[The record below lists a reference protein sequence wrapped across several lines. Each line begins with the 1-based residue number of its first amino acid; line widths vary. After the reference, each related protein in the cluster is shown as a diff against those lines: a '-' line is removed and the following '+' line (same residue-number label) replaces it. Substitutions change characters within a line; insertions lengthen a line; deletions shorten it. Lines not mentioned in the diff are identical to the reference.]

1 MALPQQNPGPERPS
15 GPERKTAE
23 ERAESRWGI
32 AIHRLLAQVRSL
44 LERMGV
50 VDRVHTGVV
59 DRLFG
64 DEFYKNQSEDEKKGM
79 DELGRFIFIGVRDE
93 EGEFINKMWIHED
106 AVEGFLA
113 AGWSKIATLEDEM
126 TEEQFAQLLAAIKA
140 QNSEKGFW
148 QKYGAGLG
156 ILATVL
162 GLWFTISTLNSAI
175 SDTVS
180 EKTAPIA
187 KNVET
192 LTYAVNGNPETGVKG
207 VNERLAAIEAK
218 LPPKE

>member
-1 MALPQQNPGPERPS
+1 MALPERKPESERPD
-15 GPERKTAE
+15 PPRKKTAR
-23 ERAESRWGI
+23 ERAESRWGV
-32 AIHRLLAQVRSL
+32 AIHRLLGAVRSL
-44 LERMGV
+44 FERMGIL
-50 VDRVHTGVV
+50 DGVHTGVV
-59 DRLFG
+59 DDLFG
-64 DEFYKNQSEDEKKGM
+64 NRQKGRSDKHQDAEED
-79 DELGRFIFIGVRDE
+79 LGRFLFIGVPDDE
-93 EGEFINKMWIHED
+93 GGYSTKMWIHED

-218 LPPKE
+218 LPSKE

>member
-1 MALPQQNPGPERPS
+1 MALPERKPESERPD
-15 GPERKTAE
+15 PPRKKTAR
-23 ERAESRWGI
+23 ERAESRWGV
-32 AIHRLLAQVRSL
+32 AIHRLLGAVRSL
-44 LERMGV
+44 FERMGIL
-50 VDRVHTGVV
+50 DGVHTGVV
-59 DRLFG
+59 DDLFG
-64 DEFYKNQSEDEKKGM
+64 NRQKGRSDEHKDAEED
-79 DELGRFIFIGVRDE
+79 LGRFLFIGVPDDE
-93 EGEFINKMWIHED
+93 GGYSTKMWIHED

-218 LPPKE
+218 LPSKE

>member
-1 MALPQQNPGPERPS
+1 MALPERKPESERPD
-15 GPERKTAE
+15 PPRKKTAR
-23 ERAESRWGI
+23 ERAESRWGV
-32 AIHRLLAQVRSL
+32 AIHRLLGAVRSL
-44 LERMGV
+44 FERMGIL
-50 VDRVHTGVV
+50 DGVHTGVV
-59 DRLFG
+59 DDLFG
-64 DEFYKNQSEDEKKGM
+64 NRQKGRSDEHQDAEED
-79 DELGRFIFIGVRDE
+79 LGRFLFIGVPDDE
-93 EGEFINKMWIHED
+93 GGYSTKMWIHED

-218 LPPKE
+218 LPSKE